1 MKRIINLIVI
11 LAIAALVV
19 AQDKKASS
27 KGKTPEVDSTQIKL
41 QELKKDYKK
50 QNARMDSILI
60 EKAK

>member
-41 QELKKDYKK
+41 EQLKKSYQE
-50 QNARMDSILI
+50 QNTKMDSILL

>member
-1 MKRIINLIVI
+1 MKRIINLIII

-41 QELKKDYKK
+41 EQLKKSYQE
-50 QNARMDSILI
+50 QNTKMDSILL